1 MKHGIK
7 NQNRVGVA
15 AVCWALL
22 AGVAAAPALDRAA
35 GVPSGD
41 VESTGDVTS
50 SLGLVIPIDDDLTD
64 VTVES
69 VRRRIDE
76 AVARG
81 ASVIVFELNTPGG
94 LVSSALEIADLIKNL
109 DRSIRTVAWVN
120 TNAHSGGAIV
130 AVACDE
136 IVMARSSRMG
146 TSEVILF
153 TPTGVQGVPE
163 DLKAKANTPVI
174 NEYRASARRNGYS
187 EALSEAFVIPDREV
201 WWLENTQTGE
211 RRFVFREEK
220 ERLLKEEPT
229 SSDSAETDDTA
240 TGEAASRA
248 TTKAES
254 TTAESTTAGASPS
267 GGAGAAGSKS
277 STPWKLVERY
287 RDAVYDVDVEVV
299 QPVVSSSE
307 LLEVSAGQAIVYGFA
322 RGVVNNAEE
331 LRERYGL
338 ARLEWVLPSTLERLT
353 QWMTSIYV
361 RGFLLVLILLGIYVE
376 FHTPGVGVP
385 GLAAL
390 ICLAIFVG
398 APYLTGLANVWEI
411 LFIVAGLALLAVEV
425 LVIPGFGVA
434 GITGLVL
441 LFLGLIATFAPD
453 DPGRSFPLYI
463 PSAPDTINALKT
475 GVATVAGSLV
485 VSLLGMFMLARVLP
499 QMTAFR
505 TIVPEN
511 PTPEEVQIEDPYR
524 GAARVGD
531 VGVAESSLRPAGKA
545 RFGSLLVDVVTQ
557 GELVQDGAR
566 IEVVERHGNRVVVRA
581 LS

>member
-1 MKHGIK
+1 
-7 NQNRVGVA
+7 
-15 AVCWALL
+15 
-22 AGVAAAPALDRAA
+22 
-35 GVPSGD
+35 
-41 VESTGDVTS
+41 
-50 SLGLVIPIDDDLTD
+50 
-64 VTVES
+64 
-69 VRRRIDE
+69 
-76 AVARG
+76 
-81 ASVIVFELNTPGG
+81 
-94 LVSSALEIADLIKNL
+94 
-109 DRSIRTVAWVN
+109 
-120 TNAHSGGAIV
+120 
-130 AVACDE
+130 
-136 IVMARSSRMG
+136 
-146 TSEVILF
+146 
-153 TPTGVQGVPE
+153 
-163 DLKAKANTPVI
+163 
-174 NEYRASARRNGYS
+174 
-187 EALSEAFVIPDREV
+187 
-201 WWLENTQTGE
+201 
-211 RRFVFREEK
+211 
-220 ERLLKEEPT
+220 
-229 SSDSAETDDTA
+229 
-240 TGEAASRA
+240 
-248 TTKAES
+248 
-254 TTAESTTAGASPS
+254 
-267 GGAGAAGSKS
+267 
-277 STPWKLVERY
+277 
-287 RDAVYDVDVEVV
+287 
-299 QPVVSSSE
+299 